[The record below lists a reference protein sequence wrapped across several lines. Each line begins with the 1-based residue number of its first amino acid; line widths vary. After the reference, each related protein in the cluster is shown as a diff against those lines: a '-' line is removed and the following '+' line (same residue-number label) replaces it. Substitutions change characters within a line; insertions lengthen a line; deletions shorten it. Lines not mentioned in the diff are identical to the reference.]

1 MVLWE
6 ITLGTAYFLG
16 LKRTYR
22 LAVRIQ
28 RRLISPKYPRIRQF
42 VQRRTRAVFDVAL
55 KVHLNIQQRD
65 IEVGR
70 HLGNRILR
78 WLDRMKP
85 SAQIRGPP
93 PLKPT
98 NGASSNTNVTKQ
110 VTNNTS
116 HLKAPSIGQTS
127 RHQESDRHLFTSAR
141 NMWSKPFPSIAMMMR
156 PSRPAGTFT
165 QYRHLS
171 IQCPEMSRPNY
182 NIGGGS
188 GYQGVFRK
196 DVMQYILQN

>member
-1 MVLWE
+1 M
-6 ITLGTAYFLG
+6 GTAYFLG

-55 KVHLNIQQRD
+55 KVHLNIQHRD

-93 PLKPT
+93 PVKPT

-156 PSRPAGTFT
+156 PLRSAGAFT

-171 IQCPEMSRPNY
+171 IQCPEMSRPYY

-196 DVMQYILQN
+196 DIMQYIMQN